1 MFILR
6 SMVEALEQ
14 LGYSVE
20 ERVVETWRYRVP
32 QFRQRLILVALRDN
46 VKFTWPE
53 ESPDMVTVWDAIGDL
68 PEVEGGWRPRAGSE
82 WMGSLRRPVTDFQK
96 ERRSGVAA
104 RKIRGRCSITSRV
117 PSETTTG
124 RPLTL

>member
-1 MFILR
+1 MENVPDMALDREMFILR

-53 ESPDMVTVWDAIGDL
+53 ESP
-68 PEVEGGWRPRAGSE
+68 E
-82 WMGSLRRPVTDFQK
+82 W
-96 ERRSGVAA
+96 
-104 RKIRGRCSITSRV
+104 
-117 PSETTTG
+117 
-124 RPLTL
+124 